1 MSDEGTV
8 TTNGTSGRLGE
19 GEVSPMSRGVEDL
32 GRRFPILRPCLRDV
46 EAAVEMLKSSLR
58 TGGKVLVCGNGGSA
72 ADSEHLVADMMKGFL
87 LDRPIPDVDR
97 KRLLAI
103 AGPSADEIA
112 AGLQGALAAVA
123 LSSEAA
129 LTTAIANDVRFDMV
143 FAQQIHGLGRP
154 GDVLF
159 AISTTGNSPNVI
171 NAAYVARLH
180 DMKVIALTGRDG
192 GGAATVADIAIR
204 VPAERVHEVQE
215 LHLPVYH
222 AIALELEQTFFPDPR
237 EIVAVSAAAPAAA
250 QADGADRAEP

>member
-1 MSDEGTV
+1 VSDEEAV

-19 GEVSPMSRGVEDL
+19 GAVSPMSRCVEDL
-32 GRRFPILRPCLRDV
+32 GRRFPILRPCERDV

-58 TGGKVLVCGNGGSA
+58 GGGKVLVCGNGGSA
-72 ADSEHLVADMMKGFL
+72 ADSEHLVADMMKGFML
-87 LDRPIPDVDR
+87 GRPIPDADR

-112 AGLQGALAAVA
+112 ANLQGALAAVA

-143 FAQQIHGLGRP
+143 FAQQIHGLG
-154 GDVLF
+154 
-159 AISTTGNSPNVI
+159 TTGNSPNVI

-192 GGAATVADIAIR
+192 GGVATVADVAIR
-204 VPAERVHEVQE
+204 VPAERVPEVQE

-222 AIALELEQTFFPDPR
+222 AIALELEQTFFPDTDD
-237 EIVAVSAAAPAAA
+237 
-250 QADGADRAEP
+250 ADHEP